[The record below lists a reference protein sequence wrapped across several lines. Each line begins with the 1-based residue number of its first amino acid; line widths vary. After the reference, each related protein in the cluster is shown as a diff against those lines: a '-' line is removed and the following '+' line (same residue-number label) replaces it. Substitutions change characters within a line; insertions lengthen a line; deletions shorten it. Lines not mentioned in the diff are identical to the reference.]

1 MSNTYP
7 TRIVKAYQT
16 HQAFRVVTMQP
27 QIKDGSMRYL
37 LIGSGF
43 ALGLLIIVITIIVF
57 TAGYTKNQTGECEV
71 RVEELADI
79 FTVVPNMS
87 RDDCMEQLC
96 ILNFWTR
103 PGLFSGETWEFE
115 SPYGEGVVLNFDSR
129 DVLYLVST
137 GVRMD
142 EDNRIRANTPRPLI
156 SRLKLRWF
164 MEKEK
169 AISVMLSTGLF
180 NGHPVREA
188 GKYAVFSFSDVDVKL
203 AFSDENLFTGIQ
215 LSDQEWEKMIE

>member
-1 MSNTYP
+1 M
-7 TRIVKAYQT
+7 K
-16 HQAFRVVTMQP
+16 
-27 QIKDGSMRYL
+27 
-37 LIGSGF
+37 
-43 ALGLLIIVITIIVF
+43 GLL
-57 TAGYTKNQTGECEV
+57 TKNQTV
-71 RVEELADI
+71 RAIAVTGIVLWCVLAVVAFTWVAVKWSKAFALIKSLEKPWEAATPDAVASEDRGLSGV
-79 FTVVPNMS
+79 FTVVPGMS
-87 RDDCMEQLC
+87 RDECMEALC

-103 PGLFSGETWEFE
+103 PGLFGGETWEFH
-115 SPYGEGVVLNFDSR
+115 SPYGEGIVLNFDSK

-137 GVRMD
+137 GVRTD
-142 EDNRIRANTPRPLI
+142 EDNRIKTNTPRPLI